1 MSLTRRSGAGYD
13 RNVRLARV
21 GLALALG
28 LAICA
33 ALAAPAGGR
42 FEFAILGDRTGST
55 QPGVWEQVWQETAVE
70 HPAFVITTGDSIE
83 GMNDAVSEREWQEVE
98 AVWKPYRAIPLY
110 LTPGNHD
117 IWSDA
122 SEQLFRKHAG
132 HAPRYSFDYGQ
143 AHFTVLDNS
152 RSDELSAADL
162 EFLEK
167 DLKAHAA
174 APVKMIFS
182 HRPSWL
188 AAVAFRNPDFPL
200 HRMARQYGV
209 QYVVAGHLH
218 QMLRLE
224 LDGIT
229 YLSMPSGGGHLR
241 LSQAYVD
248 GWFFGHARVAVNGR
262 DIEFRVEELR
272 APRGQGRVTNA
283 ADWGPAGLLQRP
295 SAAGAK

>member
-1 MSLTRRSGAGYD
+1 M
-13 RNVRLARV
+13 
-21 GLALALG
+21 ALALG

-33 ALAAPAGGR
+33 ALAASDGGR
-42 FEFAILGDRTGST
+42 FQFAILGDRTGST
-55 QPGVWEQVWQETAVE
+55 QPGVWEQVWRETAAE

-83 GMNDAVSEREWQEVE
+83 GMNDALAEREWQEVE

-117 IWSDA
+117 IWSEA
-122 SEQLFRKHAG
+122 SGQLFRKHSG
-132 HAPRYSFDYGQ
+132 HAPRYSFDYGP

-152 RSDELSAADL
+152 RSDELPAADHD
-162 EFLEK
+162 FLEK

-188 AAVAFRNPDFPL
+188 APVAFRNPDFPL
-200 HRMARQYGV
+200 HRIARQYGV

-218 QMLRLE
+218 QMLRLD
-224 LDGIT
+224 LDGVT

-241 LSQAYVD
+241 LSQAYAD
-248 GWFFGHARVAVNGR
+248 GWFFGHARVAVNGA
-262 DIEFRVEELR
+262 DIGFHVEELR
-272 APRGQGRVTNA
+272 APRGQGRVTEA
-283 ADWGPAGLLQRP
+283 SDWGPAGLLQRTK
-295 SAAGAK
+295 AATAK